1 MTEKNNLYGRYEK
14 KLHYISNQ
22 EIEALAYG
30 LIHRFNR
37 DILKTPQPTPIDD
50 ILEFQIKEKHKI
62 DFNIEDL
69 IKKYPEQEVLGY
81 FDIYGK
87 KIVIDKTLYE
97 DTSEIGERRCSFTIS
112 HEIGH
117 YMVQGMRVEGH
128 IRQMDLFEKPLK
140 QEEDIILTRNE
151 SIDLG
156 KDEKLDYKE
165 RQANYFAACL
175 LMPREM
181 VKKAMAD
188 RGYKQII
195 IAPGSHIEKQ
205 ENGLFLYGID
215 FVKRTGIHDVFK
227 VNVSAMGYRLLK
239 LGLIKE
245 EKGERG

>member
-1 MTEKNNLYGRYEK
+1 LTEKNNLYGRYEK

-140 QEEDIILTRNE
+140 QEEDIICTCTGTTKEKVQQLVNNGAD
-151 SIDLG
+151 SIDKISSTTGANTGCGSCDVLILELL
-156 KDEKLDYKE
+156 EK
-165 RQANYFAACL
+165 
-175 LMPREM
+175 
-181 VKKAMAD
+181 
-188 RGYKQII
+188 
-195 IAPGSHIEKQ
+195 
-205 ENGLFLYGID
+205 
-215 FVKRTGIHDVFK
+215 
-227 VNVSAMGYRLLK
+227 
-239 LGLIKE
+239 
-245 EKGERG
+245 